1 MTGNF
6 SSSFRPLSWENENTI
21 IPILPNIYPPSIYTR
36 ENGDIVIFNFG
47 LFEKMFFLNLDIF
60 DFSKKSIVCEDIL
73 DNSKTIINNNKFSYL
88 VKAKSAAILECR
100 EF

>member
-1 MTGNF
+1 M
-6 SSSFRPLSWENENTI
+6 E
-21 IPILPNIYPPSIYTR
+21 ILLYSI
-36 ENGDIVIFNFG
+36 
-47 LFEKMFFLNLDIF
+47 L